1 MAKFSLRR
9 LLVQDFAA
17 EDQDLVSKLATL
29 INNALE
35 QVNNAFSNGLTV
47 RDNMSGFELDLQV
60 TAPVNSANP
69 IFIKNASKIP
79 IRMILC
85 GDAVTAQG
93 GTPPT
98 GAPFFTFETSGNEV
112 KVTNI
117 TNLTAGSKYT
127 LRIYCLS

>member
-9 LLVQDFAA
+9 LLVQDFAS

-47 RDNMSGFELDLQV
+47 RDNMAGFETDLQV
-60 TAPVNSANP
+60 TAPVNSTNP
-69 IFIKNASKIP
+69 IYIKNTTKSP

-85 GDAVTAQG
+85 GNAVTANG

-98 GAPFFTFETSGNEV
+98 GTPFFTFETSGSEV

-117 TNLTAGSKYT
+117 TNLTSGSKYT
-127 LRIYCLS
+127 LRIYCLN